1 MTDDVDPIKAEP
13 QELEAKINK
22 PSASAVRRLLPMLLS
37 VVTLVGFASVIWYAY
52 NTGIREGSEF
62 AAPILRP
69 DGPSKVAPANPGG
82 QRIADQDKLVYG
94 KIDKFT
100 ERRRTER
107 LLPPPEKLLPVP
119 IARKPPPVPASK
131 LEVPKAPPTSTLSM
145 PGSKMP
151 AKKVKLKEDR
161 SPKKSASAGVKA
173 SKAGSNTPR
182 PLQRLSKPLTPP
194 KPFAHLKPLE
204 TPRSPA
210 VERKKIVSK
219 PDPLKGYRIQ
229 IGAHRSEAAAKSAW
243 DKRLKQHGTIL
254 NKLTLLVRRVDLHN
268 RGVYYRVQAGPLNDQ
283 EAAKRIC
290 DALKQKKVGCLVIRP

>member
-1 MTDDVDPIKAEP
+1 MTDDVDPIEVESE
-13 QELEAKINK
+13 ELDKKNNK
-22 PSASAVRRLLPMLLS
+22 PSVGAVRRLLPMLLS

-62 AAPILRP
+62 AAPILKP

-94 KIDKFT
+94 KIDKST
-100 ERRRTER
+100 EGRRTER

-131 LEVPKAPPTSTLSM
+131 LDVPKAPPTSTLSM
-145 PGSKMP
+145 PRSKVL
-151 AKKVKLKEDR
+151 AQKVKPKEDR
-161 SPKKSASAGVKA
+161 SPE
-173 SKAGSNTPR
+173 
-182 PLQRLSKPLTPP
+182 PLVP
-194 KPFAHLKPLE
+194 LKPLE
-204 TPRSPA
+204 TPRPPVVPPKPPQVA
-210 VERKKIVSK
+210 SK

-243 DKRLKQHGTIL
+243 NKRLKQHGTIL
-254 NKLTLLVRRVDLHN
+254 NQLTLIVRRVDLRN

-283 EAAKRIC
+283 EAAKRMC